1 MKRYFIISILMM
13 VNFLFGEA
21 GEVAASKISQNL
33 NSLKF
38 NTISFNYSCDQTIE
52 KKTAD
57 GQVLTERFK
66 SFNRIYISLSPLE
79 YYHISDSY
87 KLINGEYTLIERMVQ
102 SVLKNETKVLSI
114 YPFFTPNKLPHK
126 DSMPASFCKLE
137 DCITQSYGYIQ
148 NFADPILPGIMWQFG
163 IILSS
168 LEFRFYGDLIDRA
181 NIKSKEIG
189 GEGFYIEDK
198 SGMHFK
204 SDTLLL
210 SKIKCP
216 ADNFYIEFLGYL
228 PISGRQFPYFT
239 KTGKESINGDI
250 QRCVYK
256 IDPKSVRFDNKETFS
271 LHFPP
276 GCRVYDVEK
285 KKDYVVSKADN
296 SSAKE
301 DSILDIPEITVKRAK
316 NQAENA
322 ESN

>member
-1 MKRYFIISILMM
+1 MRYYFIVFILTIG
-13 VNFLFGEA
+13 NLLWGTEKTNI
-21 GEVAASKISQNL
+21 SKIFQNL

-57 GQVLTERFK
+57 GQVLTDKYK
-66 SFNRIYISLSPLE
+66 SFNRIYITLSPLE

-163 IILSS
+163 IILSN

-189 GEGFYIEDK
+189 GESFYIEDK
-198 SGMHFK
+198 CGMQFK

-239 KTGKESINGDI
+239 KTGNESTDGDI